1 MSSMVMRILRKHDD
15 RLKDLECAQAVK
27 KIQDLE
33 NAQAIWKNAQAIKRI
48 QKTLECARRAKEAKA
63 MKAMKPKAMKAD
75 AKKTQAKVM
84 KAKAMKA

>member
-1 MSSMVMRILRKHDD
+1 MRAGGQEDPGPGKRAG
-15 RLKDLECAQAVK
+15 DLE
-27 KIQDLE
+27 
-33 NAQAIWKNAQAIKRI
+33 NAQAIKRI

-75 AKKTQAKVM
+75 AKKAQAKVM